1 MKRIFFCFLVICVCY
16 NPCKSFASFQA
27 CAGVAFCSAG
37 VRCPNLNVVGC
48 ANFTTTYY
56 NDMGV
61 SSCTTCPSGFNKVAK
76 SITVPGCSNAI
87 LYYDCEAP
95 CLECPDCESTDWTS
109 TEARGGYEKKVT
121 ATCNKTLCL
130 CRKTTSYRCKQGF
143 YGTSNSL
150 GTSGCTQCPQVGVA
164 DSGSYLIYVTGETPA
179 AGNGYSITDC
189 YAPNTYE
196 YIGTGG
202 NWVFTENCYYTE

>member
-1 MKRIFFCFLVICVCY
+1 MRRIFFCFLVICVCY

-27 CAGVAFCSAG
+27 CVGVAFCSAG

-61 SSCTTCPSGFNKVAK
+61 SSCSDCPSGFNKVSK

-95 CLECPDCESTDWTS
+95 CLECPDCESEDWTS
-109 TEARGGYEKKVT
+109 LGVRRGYEKKVT
-121 ATCNKTLCL
+121 ATCNKVSCS
-130 CRKTTSYRCKQGF
+130 CSKRTSYRCTQGF
-143 YGTSNSL
+143 YGTSNML

-164 DSGSYLIYVTGETPA
+164 DGGSYLIYVSGETPA

-196 YIGTGG
+196 YIEPSG
-202 NWVFTENCYYTE
+202 NYVFTRFCYYTE